1 MAPIL
6 FYDPRDPYGFFSN
19 FSRHQVQVYG
29 RKWQTSEHAFQAM
42 KFHPHRPDLVDRVF
56 EATSPSKAAALGRDR
71 TLPLVVGWDDPV
83 ELMKHMPEGP
93 PVPIHLAVNDGRG
106 MARVIERM
114 KDAIMY
120 QVVYEKFS
128 QHEDLGKVL
137 IDTGTTPIVENAL
150 HDPYWGWGSSQT
162 GVNRLGKIL
171 MAVRVMLEHHL
182 RPLVV

>member
-19 FSRHQVQVYG
+19 FSRHQVQIYG

-42 KFHPHRPDLVDRVF
+42 KFHPHRPDLVTQVF

-71 TLPLVVGWDDPV
+71 TLPLRTDWDEPV
-83 ELMKHMPEGP
+83 DGKPMPEGP
-93 PVPIHLAVNDGRG
+93 PVPIHCAVDDSRG
-106 MARVIERM
+106 SARAIERM

-120 QVVYEKFS
+120 QVVYAKFL
-128 QHEDLGKVL
+128 QHEDLGKAL
-137 IDTGTTPIVENAL
+137 IDTELAPIIENAL
-150 HDPYWGWGSSQT
+150 HDPYWGWGSSHT

-171 MAVRVMLEHHL
+171 MAVRAML
-182 RPLVV
+182 RPG